1 MADPSI
7 AETVDTV
14 GTDVNDVGK
23 AVDTETTKL
32 QKSIGE
38 VLSDPHFWY
47 EMSMPFFVTI
57 LAGVTILT
65 LVHWQET
72 IKIFSVPGAILDALI
87 AVVTLCFLI
96 FIYLYILQ
104 PVIQIR
110 KGTHI
115 TQLCPDR
122 WDYNPK
128 TSLCEPKYST
138 TCRPFN
144 PKNPGLQS
152 FAAQCDLALA
162 CATDWGKKCML

>member
-1 MADPSI
+1 MADPGI
-7 AETVDTV
+7 AETVDTI
-14 GTDVNDVGK
+14 GADVNEVGE
-23 AVDTETTKL
+23 AVDSTATKL

-38 VLSDPHFWY
+38 VLSDPNFWY

-57 LAGVTILT
+57 LAGVIILA

-72 IKIFSVPGAILDALI
+72 IKIFSLPGAIRDAII
-87 AVVTLCFLI
+87 AVITLCFLI
-96 FIYLYILQ
+96 FVYLYILQ

-110 KGTHI
+110 KRTTI

-128 TSLCEPKYST
+128 TSLCEPKYAT